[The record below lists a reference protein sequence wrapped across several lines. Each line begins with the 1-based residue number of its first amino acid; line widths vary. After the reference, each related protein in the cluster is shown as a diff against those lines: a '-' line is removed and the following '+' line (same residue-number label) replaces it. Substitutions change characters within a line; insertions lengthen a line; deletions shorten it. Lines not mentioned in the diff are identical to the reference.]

1 MRNILYFIVAL
12 FGAASGNLYL
22 SENSFFTEDI
32 LFDKLLS
39 DVRIEPKKLEIYM
52 EPTME
57 PTLEPFPTQS
67 LEPSIEPSVS
77 IETLEPSVSIETLEP
92 SVSIETL
99 EPSVSVDTLEPSVS
113 IETLEPSVSVDTLE
127 PSVSVDTLEP
137 SVSIETLEPSAINTV
152 RPTEIP
158 TSYKV
163 LDFSVNIELVNCT
176 TNVLDE
182 YNQNVLLSA
191 FAEITDINKQY
202 LSLTPHYHSL
212 RKLVIV
218 VLDNVFFVLD
228 ETIYI
233 SVPLINQY
241 KTYESTPIELYNY
254 LVILITDS
262 IQSGLLIY
270 TVKEYNTTVFDNTE
284 INLLEVSDPVVRT
297 INTAADDDNISSS
310 DLALII
316 VLSSLGF
323 IFCLCL
329 TSVVY
334 QQIIT
339 CMAVKELNPTNKV
352 YSINDTPI
360 KTILDDSPTPLV
372 DIPEESRIVEAAEFS
387 V

>member
-1 MRNILYFIVAL
+1 MRNIIYLITVL
-12 FGAASGNLYL
+12 FGVAGGNLFL
-22 SENSFFTEDI
+22 SENSFFMEDI
-32 LFDKLLS
+32 LFDNLLS
-39 DVRIEPKKLEIYM
+39 GIRIEPKLQKLEFYM
-52 EPTME
+52 EPTTE

-67 LEPSIEPSVS
+67 LEPSLEPSVAVATLEPSIEPSVY
-77 IETLEPSVSIETLEP
+77 IETLEPSVPTLEP
-92 SVSIETL
+92 SVDTPDTTSPPTW
-99 EPSVSVDTLEPSVS
+99 EPD
-113 IETLEPSVSVDTLE
+113 
-127 PSVSVDTLEP
+127 
-137 SVSIETLEPSAINTV
+137 
-152 RPTEIP
+152 
-158 TSYKV
+158 SYKV

-191 FAEITDINKQY
+191 FAETTDIDKQY
-202 LSLTPHYHSL
+202 LSLTPHYHAL

-218 VLDNVFFVLD
+218 VLDKVYFVLD

-233 SVPLINQY
+233 SIPLTKQY
-241 KTYESTPIELYNY
+241 KIYESTPIELYNY

-284 INLLEVSDPVVRT
+284 INLLKVSDPVVRT
-297 INTAADDDNISSS
+297 INTAADDDDNISRA

-329 TSVVY
+329 TSITY

-339 CMAVKELNPTNKV
+339 CMTVKESNHINKV
-352 YSINDTPI
+352 YSINEPPI
-360 KTILDDSPTPLV
+360 KTFVDDSPTPLV
-372 DIPEESRIVEAAEFS
+372 DIPEESRIVEAAECS

>member
-1 MRNILYFIVAL
+1 
-12 FGAASGNLYL
+12 
-22 SENSFFTEDI
+22 
-32 LFDKLLS
+32 
-39 DVRIEPKKLEIYM
+39 
-52 EPTME
+52 
-57 PTLEPFPTQS
+57 
-67 LEPSIEPSVS
+67 
-77 IETLEPSVSIETLEP
+77 
-92 SVSIETL
+92 
-99 EPSVSVDTLEPSVS
+99 
-113 IETLEPSVSVDTLE
+113 
-127 PSVSVDTLEP
+127 
-137 SVSIETLEPSAINTV
+137 
-152 RPTEIP
+152 
-158 TSYKV
+158 
-163 LDFSVNIELVNCT
+163 
-176 TNVLDE
+176 
-182 YNQNVLLSA
+182 VLLSA

>member
-1 MRNILYFIVAL
+1 MRNIIYLITVL
-12 FGAASGNLYL
+12 FGAAGGNLFL
-22 SENSFFTEDI
+22 SENSFFMEDI
-32 LFDKLLS
+32 LFDNLLS
-39 DVRIEPKKLEIYM
+39 GIRIEPKLQKLEFYM
-52 EPTME
+52 EPTTE

-67 LEPSIEPSVS
+67 FEPSLEPSVS
-77 IETLEPSVSIETLEP
+77 VETLEPSVDIETFKPLVSVETLEP
-92 SVSIETL
+92 SVDTPDTTSPPTG
-99 EPSVSVDTLEPSVS
+99 EPD
-113 IETLEPSVSVDTLE
+113 
-127 PSVSVDTLEP
+127 
-137 SVSIETLEPSAINTV
+137 
-152 RPTEIP
+152 
-158 TSYKV
+158 SYKV

-182 YNQNVLLSA
+182 YNQNVLLYA
-191 FAEITDINKQY
+191 FAETTDIDKQY
-202 LSLTPHYHSL
+202 LSLTPHYHAL

-218 VLDNVFFVLD
+218 VLDKVYFVLD
-228 ETIYI
+228 EPIYI
-233 SVPLINQY
+233 SIPLTNQY
-241 KTYESTPIELYNY
+241 KIYESIPIELYNY

-297 INTAADDDNISSS
+297 INTAADDDNVSGT

-329 TSVVY
+329 ISITY

-339 CMAVKELNPTNKV
+339 CMIVKESNHINKV
-352 YSINDTPI
+352 YSINEPPT
-360 KTILDDSPTPLV
+360 KTLVDDSPTPLV
-372 DIPEESRIVEAAEFS
+372 DIPEESRIVEAAECS

>member
-67 LEPSIEPSVS
+67 LEPSIEPSVAVATLEPS
-77 IETLEPSVSIETLEP
+77 VYIETLEPTLDIE
-92 SVSIETL
+92 
-99 EPSVSVDTLEPSVS
+99 TLEPSVS

-137 SVSIETLEPSAINTV
+137 SVAVATLEPSTINTV

-158 TSYKV
+158 NSYKV

-191 FAEITDINKQY
+191 FAEITDIDKQY

-233 SVPLINQY
+233 SIPLINQY

-270 TVKEYNTTVFDNTE
+270 TVKEYNTTVFEHTE

-297 INTAADDDNISSS
+297 INTAADDDDNISGS

-339 CMAVKELNPTNKV
+339 CMTVKELNPTNKV